1 LETKADF
8 NKEPRVMSALPTVRP
23 IGMRDLRFNRK
34 RAAGVLGA
42 ALSAAAVWAVAVPL
56 LGIQLV
62 VRFGSGP
69 IQVVGIE
76 AVVISAMAG
85 SLAGWFVLAML
96 ERLFRKGLTIWTGLA
111 TAGVLA
117 SLSVPL
123 IAGTTLST
131 KIALP
136 LMHLAVGAVLIPAM
150 RRGSIGGTV

>member
-1 LETKADF
+1 
-8 NKEPRVMSALPTVRP
+8 MSAITTDRP
-23 IGMRDLRFNRK
+23 IGVRAPRVNRV

-42 ALSAAAVWAVAVPL
+42 VLSAVAVWALEVPL
-56 LGIQLV
+56 LGIQLA

-85 SLAGWFVLAML
+85 SLAGW
-96 ERLFRKGLTIWTGLA
+96 
-111 TAGVLA
+111 GVLA
-117 SLSVPL
+117 ILERRFHQGVAIWTVLAIVGVLGSLSVPL
-123 IAGTTLST
+123 IAGITPST

-150 RRGSIGGTV
+150 RRRSTADAA

>member
-1 LETKADF
+1 
-8 NKEPRVMSALPTVRP
+8 MSAIPTVRP
-23 IGMRDLRFNRK
+23 IGKRDLPFNPK
-34 RAAGVLGA
+34 RAAGILGA

-56 LGIQLV
+56 LGIHLAI
-62 VRFGSGP
+62 RFGSGP

-76 AVVISAMAG
+76 AVVISAIAG

-96 ERLFRKGLTIWTGLA
+96 ERRFRQGLTIWTWLA

-150 RRGSIGGTV
+150 RRGSSAGSV